1 MIRNIKKAWF
11 VFTIYDQQV
20 TNVTRVVDS
29 IKYRKI
35 IIDESP
41 MELSSREVRVLFVSQ
56 VAPCKGPCATATSL
70 PGQRESLLP
79 LPSLLDSQK
88 ENEACNTDL

>member
-1 MIRNIKKAWF
+1 
-11 VFTIYDQQV
+11 
-20 TNVTRVVDS
+20 
-29 IKYRKI
+29 
-35 IIDESP
+35 

-56 VAPCKGPCATATSL
+56 VALNKASCAIATSL

-79 LPSLLDSQK
+79 PTSLLDSQK